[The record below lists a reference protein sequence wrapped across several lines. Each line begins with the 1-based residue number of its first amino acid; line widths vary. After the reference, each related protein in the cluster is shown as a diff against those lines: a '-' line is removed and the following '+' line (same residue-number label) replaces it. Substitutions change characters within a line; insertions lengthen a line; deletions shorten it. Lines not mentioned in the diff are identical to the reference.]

1 MPEIESYSWDDVDRL
16 GNKINELD
24 LEPAERAL
32 MAAMLG
38 LANDVIARRGAE
50 EGVQVTPGDEGTI
63 EYDAGPELG
72 SQVSYAM
79 DPLADPSPVAHFRI
93 IPHNRLS

>member
-16 GNKINELD
+16 GNKVNELD

-50 EGVQVTPGDEGTI
+50 
-63 EYDAGPELG
+63 
-72 SQVSYAM
+72 
-79 DPLADPSPVAHFRI
+79 
-93 IPHNRLS
+93 